1 MVRSEAKTVKQY
13 LEELP
18 QDRRGD
24 IETVRTVIL
33 DNLPHGYDEV
43 MRWGMISY
51 EVPLQRYP
59 DTYNGQP
66 LQYAALA
73 AQKTYNALYLTNV
86 AFTGGEER
94 FRERYE
100 RSGKHLDMGKS
111 CLRYKSA
118 DDVALDVIGETI
130 AATPVDAYLSAYEKA
145 RGIS

>member
-1 MVRSEAKTVKQY
+1 MVRSEATTVDQY
-13 LEELP
+13 LEELA
-18 QDRRGD
+18 QDRRSD

-43 MRWGMISY
+43 MRWGMITY
-51 EVPLQRYP
+51 EVPLERHP
-59 DTYNGQP
+59 NTYNGQP

-73 AQKTYNALYLTNV
+73 AQKNYNALYLTNV

-111 CLRYKSA
+111 CLRFKSA

-130 AATPVDAYLSAYEKA
+130 SATSIDAYLSAYEKA